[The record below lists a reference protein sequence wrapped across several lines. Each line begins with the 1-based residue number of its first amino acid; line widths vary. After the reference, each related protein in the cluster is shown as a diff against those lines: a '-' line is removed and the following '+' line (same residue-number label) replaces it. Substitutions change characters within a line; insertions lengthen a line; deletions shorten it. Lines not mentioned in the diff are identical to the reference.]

1 MYRIEA
7 SAHAEI
13 AREFGGKNGG
23 GERNVRVGV
32 TRSLFNEGGDLNSW
46 WFGAKRVR
54 FGSTVSFWS
63 NGKKYTYPMVK
74 NWFPF
79 IYYKGNNKQIKF
91 NHEVRVQRQGKG
103 AGIGVITKFDSRIN
117 S

>member
-1 MYRIEA
+1 
-7 SAHAEI
+7 
-13 AREFGGKNGG
+13 
-23 GERNVRVGV
+23 
-32 TRSLFNEGGDLNSW
+32 
-46 WFGAKRVR
+46 
-54 FGSTVSFWS
+54 
-63 NGKKYTYPMVK
+63 MVK